1 VAHLGAEPLAGASL
15 DRLAGRVAIV
25 TGAGQGIGRGIALV
39 FARHG
44 ARLCIAELKE
54 HRGER
59 TAREIRD
66 GGGEAFAIAADVG
79 RKADVDRMVDETVRR
94 WGSADILVNNAHGF
108 GARAKLEEISEEQFD
123 LSWTTGVKGT
133 WWAMNA
139 ARSHMAERGRGRI
152 VNMVSLAA
160 DRGDAGLGE
169 YNAAKAGIMA
179 LTRTAARE
187 WGRQGITVNAIAPGA
202 WTKRGQ
208 DYAARDPEGF
218 AKAMAARPIGRLGDP
233 EADIAP
239 VALFLATDDSQFVT
253 GHVFYVD
260 GGAHLG

>member
-1 VAHLGAEPLAGASL
+1 MA
-15 DRLAGRVAIV
+15 RLAGRVALV

-39 FARHG
+39 YAREG
-44 ARLCIAELKE
+44 AKVAVAELKA

-59 TAREIRD
+59 TAQEIRD
-66 GGGEAFAIAADVG
+66 AGGDAVALVADVG
-79 RKADVDRMVDETVRR
+79 RKADVDRMVAETVER
-94 WGSADILVNNAHGF
+94 WGGLDVLVNNAHGF
-108 GARAKLEEISEEQFD
+108 GARAPLEDIPDEQFD
-123 LSWTTGVKGT
+123 LSWTSGVKGT
-133 WWAMNA
+133 WWAMCA
-139 ARSHMAERGRGRI
+139 ARPHLAARGRGRI

-169 YNAAKAGIMA
+169 YNAAKAGIAA

-187 WGRQGITVNAIAPGA
+187 WGRQGITANAIAPGA

-233 EADIAP
+233 ETDIAP
-239 VALFLATDDSQFVT
+239 VALFLASDDSQFLT
-253 GHVFYVD
+253 GQVLYVD

>member
-1 VAHLGAEPLAGASL
+1 MG
-15 DRLAGRVAIV
+15 RLAGRVALV

-39 FARHG
+39 FAREG
-44 ARLCIAELKE
+44 AKVCVAELKA

-59 TAREIRD
+59 TAEEIRAA
-66 GGGEAFAIAADVG
+66 GGEAFAVTADVAV
-79 RKADVDRMVDETVRR
+79 KADVERMVEETVRR
-94 WGSADILVNNAHGF
+94 YGTLDVLVNNAHGF
-108 GARAKLEEISEEQFD
+108 GARAPLEQIPDEQFD
-123 LSWTTGVKGT
+123 LSWTSGVKGT
-133 WWAMNA
+133 WWAMCA
-139 ARSHMAERGRGRI
+139 ARPHMEARGRGRI

-160 DRGDAGLGE
+160 ERGDAGLGE
-169 YNAAKAGIMA
+169 YGAAKAGIA
-179 LTRTAARE
+179 SLTRSAARE
-187 WGRQGITVNAIAPGA
+187 WGRQGITANAIAPGA

-218 AKAMAARPIGRLGDP
+218 ARAMAARPIGRLGDP